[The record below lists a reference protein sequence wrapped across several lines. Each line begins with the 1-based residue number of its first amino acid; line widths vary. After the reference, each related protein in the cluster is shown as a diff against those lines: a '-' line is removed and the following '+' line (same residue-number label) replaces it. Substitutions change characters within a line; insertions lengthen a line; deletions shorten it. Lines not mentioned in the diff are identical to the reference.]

1 MSPFIL
7 VKVQVTLSL
16 IMSIDVFTLSIFK
29 SSSLIG
35 NFPMIYSY
43 EIALNLDCIVHS
55 RIY

>member
-7 VKVQVTLSL
+7 VKVQVTV

-43 EIALNLDCIVHS
+43 EIALCIPE
-55 RIY
+55 R